1 MRIGQVSEKYGISVD
16 NLYYYIQ
23 YGLLVPPR
31 PKSQYVFDEKTLKDL
46 ELVLELKGLDFS
58 LNEIHKILSL
68 YRVSHLADSQDC
80 QELKAVFQ
88 GKQRS
93 CIQEKERLEAVIRRL
108 GGKIWELSQK
118 QERQKDRIGLPV
130 RMLDL
135 LCCPLCGG
143 NLQIS
148 QADMDLVYLHN
159 GNVSCPCGY
168 QAQVREGILLT
179 PHRERSL
186 HDRPDTDREL
196 YKDLPPALLSLFE
209 RSYNWMGDRLK
220 RMDLAGRAIMETY
233 VNAWCF
239 MHNHLGWLP
248 SAGRYILVDKY
259 PETLHMYKKLI
270 EEQEQGMD
278 VLYIADSSMCLP
290 LKEGC
295 IDLHLDFFAANEHN
309 FYHHSF
315 LYNEMQKFM
324 AKDARLIGTYFYFE
338 NGRKSMKNLLAQY
351 PEAYEK
357 NFDRDQFLAEMER
370 SGYRLLQWEDCGQ
383 TTDSG
388 ANLGFGFHQKGE
400 EMHLMPYMAERLLK
414 KS

>member
-1 MRIGQVSEKYGISVD
+1 
-16 NLYYYIQ
+16 
-23 YGLLVPPR
+23 
-31 PKSQYVFDEKTLKDL
+31 
-46 ELVLELKGLDFS
+46 
-58 LNEIHKILSL
+58 
-68 YRVSHLADSQDC
+68 
-80 QELKAVFQ
+80 
-88 GKQRS
+88 
-93 CIQEKERLEAVIRRL
+93 
-108 GGKIWELSQK
+108 
-118 QERQKDRIGLPV
+118 
-130 RMLDL
+130 
-135 LCCPLCGG
+135 
-143 NLQIS
+143 
-148 QADMDLVYLHN
+148 
-159 GNVSCPCGY
+159 
-168 QAQVREGILLT
+168 
-179 PHRERSL
+179 
-186 HDRPDTDREL
+186 
-196 YKDLPPALLSLFE
+196 
-209 RSYNWMGDRLK
+209 
-220 RMDLAGRAIMETY
+220 
-233 VNAWCF
+233 

-324 AKDARLIGTYFYFE
+324 AKDARLVGTYFYFE

-370 SGYRLLQWEDCGQ
+370 SGYRLLQWEE
-383 TTDSG
+383 
-388 ANLGFGFHQKGE
+388 KGE